1 MAKRTLKSEYE
12 MQGKKFQ
19 QKQLKMIESLI
30 VLLDK
35 RFESINFHEQWRKC
49 EIRSWAKNL
58 DEIPI

>member
-35 RFESINFHEQWRKC
+35 RFESINFHEQ
-49 EIRSWAKNL
+49 
-58 DEIPI
+58 